1 MVLGISLAGFCM
13 LQPQIRILTVFTSCL
28 FVLVLSGCVAAPQP
42 AKSDDQIAQE
52 VRAVMEAQQ
61 AAWNRGDIDAFMEG
75 YDRAETTTFVSG
87 DQLIRGWQTVLDR
100 YKQQYNSR
108 EQMGTLTFAEL
119 AIKPISPVLALADGR
134 WQLSRA
140 NDTPHGRFTLLF
152 SRINNNWRIIHD
164 TTTSATP

>member
-1 MVLGISLAGFCM
+1 M
-13 LQPQIRILTVFTSCL
+13 LQPQIRILTAFVCCL
-28 FVLVLSGCVAAPQP
+28 FTVAVSACVSPREP
-42 AKSDDQIAQE
+42 TKNDDQIIQE

-61 AAWNRGDIDAFMEG
+61 AAWNRGDIEGFMEG

-100 YKQQYNSR
+100 YKKQYNSR

-134 WQLSRA
+134 WQLMRA
-140 NDTPHGRFTLLF
+140 NDAPHGRFTLLF
-152 SRINNNWRIIHD
+152 SRINNNWRINHD